1 MSLVELRP
9 GKNDAAP
16 GRPVMRQ
23 YDLVE
28 KVLAYNPHA
37 DEALLNRAYVY
48 AMQKHGTQKRASG
61 DPFFNHPLEVA
72 SILTDLKLDDAT
84 IAVGLLHD
92 TIEDTD
98 ATRAEIDQIFGGEIG
113 EIVDG
118 LTKIERLQ
126 LVTREEAQAENLR
139 KLLLA
144 ISADVRVLLVKLAD
158 RLHNMRTLGFMPP
171 EKQQRI
177 AEETMDI
184 YAPLAGRMGMQDMRS
199 ELENLAFRTLQPDH
213 YAAITDRLAE
223 MQAEF
228 RETIAS
234 VERELTDKLRTEGI
248 DAVVS
253 SRVKSAWSIATKIE
267 RKQIALEQLSDMIG
281 FRIVVPTIADCYRAL
296 GVVHTNWKV
305 VPGRFKDYI
314 SVPKHNDYR
323 SIHTTIVGLGR
334 QRIELQIRTEEMHR
348 IAEYGIA
355 AHAAYKEGASLDGV
369 SHESQAFTW
378 LRQTIEHLTD
388 GGGSKEDFLEYTKL
402 ELFQDQVFC
411 FTPRGRLI
419 ALPRGATPID
429 FAYAL
434 HTDIGDTTVG
444 AKINGAIVPLV
455 THLQSGDEVEIIR
468 DQNHLPP
475 ANWETIA
482 ATGKARA
489 AIRRAVRLQAQQRA
503 HALGERIVFSLL
515 ERENVTLD
523 EAEYEQLA
531 KALGQPSRR
540 DLLVAVGE
548 GKIETEALGQALA
561 SVKGIKRR
569 RKKALDLPTPDK
581 AEGWFA
587 LRGTDLFRFRSPGGQ
602 SPGPNARKALDQL
615 GFSTRVEISPEGVVP
630 GDRLIGILT
639 PNAPITIYPV
649 HSDALVGMH
658 DSDVAWIDV
667 RWDMAGREERTHKVV
682 IAMLVQNKPGVLA
695 QVSGAIAAGEANIHN
710 LVMRIVSPDFHKN
723 IFELEVRDL
732 SQLTE
737 VLNTLKLTPGLSQVH
752 RATVAEAEA
761 VTIADWGNDGN
772 GPGE

>member
-1 MSLVELRP
+1 M
-9 GKNDAAP
+9 
-16 GRPVMRQ
+16 MRQ
-23 YDLVE
+23 YELVE
-28 KVLAYNPHA
+28 KVQAYNPHA
-37 DEALLNRAYVY
+37 DENLLNRAYVY

-61 DPFFNHPLEVA
+61 DPYFNHPLEVA
-72 SILTDLKLDDAT
+72 SILTDMKLDDAT
-84 IAVGLLHD
+84 IAVALLHD

-98 ATRAEIDQIFGGEIG
+98 ATRAEIDQLFGAEIG

-158 RLHNMRTLGFMPP
+158 RLHNMRTLEAMPP

-177 AEETMDI
+177 AQETMDI

-199 ELENLAFRTLQPDH
+199 ELENLAFKTLQPDH
-213 YAAITDRLAE
+213 YKAITGRLAE

-228 RETIAS
+228 SETIGTI
-234 VERELTDKLRTEGI
+234 ETELTRKLKDEGI
-248 DAVVS
+248 DAKVS

-281 FRIVVPTIADCYRAL
+281 FRIIVPTVADCYRAL
-296 GVVHTNWKV
+296 GIVHTNWKV

-348 IAEYGIA
+348 VAEYGIA
-355 AHAAYKEGASLDGV
+355 AHAAYKEGADLSRFGN
-369 SHESQAFTW
+369 ESQAFAW
-378 LRQTIEHLTD
+378 LRQTIEHITT
-388 GGGSKEDFLEYTKL
+388 GATKEDFLEYTKL

-444 AKINGAIVPLV
+444 AKINGAIMPLV
-455 THLQSGDEVEIIR
+455 SHLQSGDEVEIIR

-482 ATGKARA
+482 ATGKARS
-489 AIRRAVRLQAQQRA
+489 AIRRAVRVQAQQRA
-503 HALGERIVFSLL
+503 YALGEHMLAT
-515 ERENVTLD
+515 TLD
-523 EAEYEQLA
+523 RDGLLLDDEEAERLA
-531 KALGQPSRR
+531 KALGHPNKRE
-540 DLLVAVGE
+540 LLIGVGE
-548 GKIETEALGQALA
+548 GKVDAEQLGIELA
-561 SVKGIKRR
+561 AVKGIKKR

-587 LRGTDLFRFRSPGGQ
+587 LRDTDMFRFRVPGGQ
-602 SPGPNARKALDQL
+602 RSGPNARAALAQL
-615 GFSTRVEISPEGVVP
+615 GFSTKVAISPEGVVP
-630 GDRLIGILT
+630 GDRLVGIMR
-639 PNAPITIYPV
+639 PGEPIMIYPI
-649 HSDALVGMH
+649 HSDALVTLH

-667 RWDMAGREERTHKVV
+667 RWDIAGREDRNHKVV
-682 IAMLVQNKPGVLA
+682 ISMLTVNKPGGLA
-695 QVSGAIAAGEANIHN
+695 QISSAIAASEANIHN
-710 LVMRIVSPDFHKN
+710 LVMRIVAPDFHKN
-723 IFELEVRDL
+723 IFELEVKDL
-732 SQLTE
+732 AQLTD
-737 VLNTLKLTPGLSQVH
+737 VLSALKLTPGLSQVR
-752 RATVAEAEA
+752 RATVAEAESVA
-761 VTIADWGNDGN
+761 LADWDGEDEERV
-772 GPGE
+772 PA

>member
-1 MSLVELRP
+1 M
-9 GKNDAAP
+9 
-16 GRPVMRQ
+16 MRQ
-23 YDLVE
+23 YELVE
-28 KVLAYNPHA
+28 RVQAYNPDA
-37 DEALLNRAYVY
+37 DENLLNRAYVY
-48 AMQKHGTQKRASG
+48 AMQKHGAQKRASG
-61 DPFFNHPLEVA
+61 DPYFAHPLEVA
-72 SILTDLKLDDAT
+72 AILTELKLDDAT
-84 IAVGLLHD
+84 IAVALLHD

-98 ATRAEIDQIFGGEIG
+98 ATRAEIDQLFGPEIG

-144 ISADVRVLLVKLAD
+144 ISADIRVLLVKLAD
-158 RLHNMRTLGFMPP
+158 RLHNMRTLDFMPA
-171 EKQQRI
+171 EKQKRI

-199 ELENLAFRTLQPDH
+199 ELENLSFRTLQPDH
-213 YAAITDRLAE
+213 YKAITDRLAE

-228 RETIAS
+228 KETIHS
-234 VERELTDKLRTEGI
+234 IKTELTIKLEEQGI
-248 DAVVS
+248 KATVS
-253 SRVKSAWSIATKIE
+253 SRVKSPWSIATKID

-281 FRIVVPTIADCYRAL
+281 FRVIVATVADCYRAL
-296 GVVHTNWKV
+296 GVVHTSWKV

-314 SVPKHNDYR
+314 SVAKHNDYR

-355 AHAAYKEGASLDGV
+355 AHAAYKEGV
-369 SHESQAFTW
+369 SSRDLVKLGNESQAFAW
-378 LRQTIEHLTD
+378 LRQTIEHLTS
-388 GGGSKEDFLEYTKL
+388 GASKEDFLEYTKL

-419 ALPRGATPID
+419 ALPRGASPID

-482 ATGKARA
+482 ATGKARS
-489 AIRRAVRLQAQQRA
+489 AIRRAVRVAAQQRA
-503 HALGERIVFSLL
+503 YALGEHVVASLL
-515 ERENVTLD
+515 DREGVSLD
-523 EAEYEQLA
+523 DDESDQLA
-531 KALGQPSRR
+531 KVLGHPNRRELFVAL
-540 DLLVAVGE
+540 GE
-548 GKIETEALGQALA
+548 GKVDSDQLGIELA
-561 SVKGIKRR
+561 TVKGIKKR

-587 LRGTDLFRFRSPGGQ
+587 LRDTEMFRFRVPGGQ
-602 SPGPNARKALDQL
+602 RPGPHAREALAQL
-615 GFSTRVEISPEGVVP
+615 GFSSKVAISPEGVVP
-630 GDRLIGILT
+630 GDRLVGIVQ
-639 PNAPITIYPV
+639 PGSPIMIYPI
-649 HSDALVGMH
+649 HSDALVSLH

-667 RWDMAGREERTHKVV
+667 RWDIAGREDRYHKVV
-682 IAMLVQNKPGVLA
+682 ITMLTVNKPGALA
-695 QVSGAIAAGEANIHN
+695 QISSAIAAAEANIHN

-732 SQLTE
+732 AQLTD
-737 VLNTLKLTPGLSQVH
+737 VLSALKLTNGLSQVR
-752 RATVAEAEA
+752 RATVAEAESVA
-761 VTIADWGNDGN
+761 LDDWDS
-772 GPGE
+772 EDIEKATA